1 MKFALR
7 TLFTACVAAAVAF
20 GSGTAQAQEWTY
32 QAMPLNET
40 AINYLAYRY
49 ASSGDNLVFGYECDS
64 VRGINA
70 FFIQTGEPYQA
81 VSGDKGVQTILVI
94 NGESLE
100 VRGALQDRGGAQFVN
115 FDGFET
121 GEDEWFDLFFKL
133 GDAPGTISISLL
145 GKQSELSME
154 GGREALYSAYEE
166 CLAHFEE

>member
-1 MKFALR
+1 
-7 TLFTACVAAAVAF
+7 
-20 GSGTAQAQEWTY
+20 
-32 QAMPLNET
+32 MPLNET

-100 VRGALQDRGGAQFVN
+100 VRGALQDRGGAQLG
-115 FDGFET
+115 FDHHLVKPVSPEAV
-121 GEDEWFDLFFKL
+121 L
-133 GDAPGTISISLL
+133 GVVAAPPPGASRS
-145 GKQSELSME
+145 
-154 GGREALYSAYEE
+154 
-166 CLAHFEE
+166 